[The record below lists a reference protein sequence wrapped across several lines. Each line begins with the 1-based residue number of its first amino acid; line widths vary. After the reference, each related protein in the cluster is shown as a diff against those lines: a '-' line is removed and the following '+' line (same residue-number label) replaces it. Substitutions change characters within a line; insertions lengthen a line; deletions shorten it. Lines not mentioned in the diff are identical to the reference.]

1 MKQAIII
8 GASSGIGRQL
18 AVQLAAKNYQLG
30 LMARREERLEQLLT
44 DLPGEHFIQRTDISL
59 VEQAQQQ
66 LSQLIEHMSDVE
78 LIVINSGVGQKERK
92 LDWESQRQMIDVNI
106 RGFSAMTVVAMNYFL
121 QRRSG
126 HLVGISSVAAHMS
139 GGLAP
144 TYAASKAY
152 VSSYLNG
159 IRSRAEHSKL
169 PITVTTVEPGFVDTP
184 MVQGRPFW
192 MAPVER
198 AVAQMVRAIVN
209 KNNHVY
215 ITKRWRFAA
224 WMLNIMPKWLMRK
237 LF

>member
-8 GASSGIGRQL
+8 GASSGIGREL

-30 LMARREERLEQLLT
+30 LMARRIDRLEQLEA

-59 VEQAQQQ
+59 IDQAPQQ
-66 LSQLIEHMSDVE
+66 LDELLERMANVE
-78 LIVINSGVGQKERK
+78 LIVINSGVGLQERK
-92 LDWESQRQMIDVNI
+92 LDWQTQREMIDVNI
-106 RGFSAMTVVAMNYFL
+106 RGFSAMTVLSMNYFL
-121 QRRSG
+121 QRGSG
-126 HLVGISSVAAHMS
+126 HLVGISSVAAHIS

-144 TYAASKAY
+144 TYAATKAY

-184 MVQGRPFW
+184 MVQGSPIW
-192 MAPVER
+192 TAPVEK
-198 AVAQMVRAIVN
+198 AVSQLVSALLSKKSHI
-209 KNNHVY
+209 Y
-215 ITKRWRFAA
+215 ITRRWRYVA
-224 WMLNIMPKWLMRK
+224 WMLNLMPKWLMRK